1 MKRSYIAILAIIALA
16 ATTAFTACKKKKNNT
31 TPATPKGTLYM
42 HIQAAIDTTEIGVND
57 TAVDASGRRI
67 RLSVGEF
74 YISSV
79 TLHKADGSY
88 ITLNKA
94 YVLKQLDG
102 EHYFVDSVAAGNYT
116 YISFSVGIDATT
128 NTNKPTSYP
137 STHPL
142 AQQSPNMWFGTPEQG
157 YIFMYIQGLTDTTAT
172 QTGLLNYPISYKTG
186 TSAMLRNI
194 TMPAKPFTIAG
205 NQATTIHLRAD
216 FGKALQGINFITN
229 AEATPW
235 LNSGIATQVANNAQ
249 NMFSY
254 DE

>member
-1 MKRSYIAILAIIALA
+1 MKRSNIIILAIIAIA
-16 ATTAFTACKKKKNNT
+16 ATSIFTACKKNKNNS
-31 TPATPKGTLYM
+31 TPATPKGLLYM
-42 HIQAAIDTTEIGVND
+42 HIHAAIDTTEIEVND

-67 RLSVGEF
+67 RLSVAEC

-102 EHYFVDSVAAGNYT
+102 EEYFVDSVAAGNYT
-116 YISFSVGIDATT
+116 YVSFSIGIDATT

-157 YIFMYIQGLTDTTAT
+157 YIFMNIQGLVDTTAT

-186 TSAMLRNI
+186 TSSMLRNI
-194 TMPAKPFTIAG
+194 TMPAKPLTVVA
-205 NQATTIHLRAD
+205 NQAAMIHLTAD
-216 FGKALQGINFITN
+216 FGKALKDINFITT

-235 LNSGIATQVANNAQ
+235 LNSSIATQVANNVQ

-254 DE
+254 EE